1 MKNLFFY
8 LLIVISFSFSAQNS
22 ETLIPK
28 DAVTVFS
35 INNINL
41 LQKISIDELISYEF
55 MEEIHQEL
63 FDGSTSGKTLK
74 DAGLDFDQKFNI
86 FYGKA
91 DNFELSGFTFG
102 IKNKEHLFTVFDD
115 FEAVSYPKLK
125 GVVVYESFFNNLI
138 LKDGSALLIRV
149 EPSMEYVKQVT
160 DSIWFARGNENI
172 YLIDEETEGDEIL
185 KEQIYEEEVI
195 GGNSFPNA
203 ASDPNEKNYN
213 ELRDS
218 VQLVFQHKQLEE
230 LLNEL
235 FVENVN
241 LINSDFHFKAQL
253 LHSVEGTFYFDN
265 SRNLDHSRGL
275 WYFQAFLPSLYKD
288 IQELYAGNLILGD
301 LILKDKSVEFNIE
314 VLYGDKLG
322 SIYTE
327 MNDSHFD
334 KQVLKYIPES
344 STGYFTYNINLRK
357 AYEKAYEVIIPI
369 LEVEKNS
376 QIAMNVLTIEL
387 LNEFVNKD
395 ALFGTYKGSMFA
407 SFNGIKKIKTKKNR
421 VFL

>member
-149 EPSMEYVKQVT
+149 EPSMGYIEQVT
-160 DSIWFARGNENI
+160 DSIWYARGNENLYGI
-172 YLIDEETEGDEIL
+172 NIEAEGDDCE
-185 KEQIYEEEVI
+185 
-195 GGNSFPNA
+195 
-203 ASDPNEKNYN
+203 
-213 ELRDS
+213 
-218 VQLVFQHKQLEE
+218 
-230 LLNEL
+230 
-235 FVENVN
+235 
-241 LINSDFHFKAQL
+241 
-253 LHSVEGTFYFDN
+253 
-265 SRNLDHSRGL
+265 
-275 WYFQAFLPSLYKD
+275 
-288 IQELYAGNLILGD
+288 
-301 LILKDKSVEFNIE
+301 
-314 VLYGDKLG
+314 
-322 SIYTE
+322 
-327 MNDSHFD
+327 
-334 KQVLKYIPES
+334 
-344 STGYFTYNINLRK
+344 
-357 AYEKAYEVIIPI
+357 
-369 LEVEKNS
+369 
-376 QIAMNVLTIEL
+376 
-387 LNEFVNKD
+387 
-395 ALFGTYKGSMFA
+395 
-407 SFNGIKKIKTKKNR
+407 
-421 VFL
+421 